1 MSGPQR
7 YEVNLLNQSRI
18 MSLLPGLKKC
28 QWVPL
33 VYQVKGKLHGM
44 EYKSYVTW
52 PQIHSDL
59 QSAPFFAHIFQ
70 MMTPI
75 SLPLKSE
82 PEDLFNHQVWSL
94 LASQSLI
101 HPHCH

>member
-1 MSGPQR
+1 MQGQEFR
-7 YEVNLLNQSRI
+7 TVAEVNVN
-18 MSLLPGLKKC
+18 
-28 QWVPL
+28 PL
-33 VYQVKGKLHGM
+33 MTRSGQ
-44 EYKSYVTW
+44 T
-52 PQIHSDL
+52 DL

-101 HPHCH
+101 HPRCH